1 METKTKRKK
10 YLKRFQRMVKRR
22 RLQLSSQKTTHG
34 QSQTESQRT
43 CRNYTMVAKV
53 LTHYPR

>member
-1 METKTKRKK
+1 MKKKRKNH
-10 YLKRFQRMVKRR
+10 LRSLQRMVKRR
-22 RLQLSSQKTTHG
+22 RLQLSSQRTTHG

-53 LTHYPR
+53 LTHYLR